1 MADGFEFEALP
12 FREAVEFFRA
22 KGLAVGFDYRD
33 VWQSEH
39 QRAFTVAKAMT
50 IDLLESIRAAVD
62 KAVADGIA
70 FEDFRDN
77 LEPVLRALG
86 WWGRAEM
93 VDPLTGKKRE
103 VQLGSSRRLEIIY
116 DTNLRTSYSE
126 GRWRQMQRIKHRR
139 PYVRYMDPDPNPRP
153 QHLAWSG
160 TVVPVDS
167 DWAAAHWPPLG
178 WNCFPGE
185 TRVACVPSLG
195 LKTRYAGE
203 IVEFQTILGHRLAVT
218 ANHPILTRRGWLAAQ
233 EIQEGDETLGAIG
246 RADTPRAVVARGGIV
261 NYEEPVASVED
272 LFEALTAQG
281 FRVAPMAA
289 HDFHGDALAMKDEIQ
304 IAGAD
309 RALMDIIDAAARQL
323 GGELSLAGRERRET
337 ARFSARLA
345 QTEAIAAQ
353 AMFGKNAEHLG
364 LGEAQALGE
373 ARGAC
378 QVGAI
383 ERKHAALARIVAGV
397 RRVPRAPEKPL
408 GFLAARCLRE
418 GLDAAPASSRGV
430 FAPAQLKPGA
440 AQPEGERAAAAPG
453 LFGELLERNSG
464 AIARDQIVKIRKY
477 QWRGH
482 VYDFVTGSGLIVAG
496 GVVVS
501 NCKCYMQ
508 SASEDEVARYG
519 WSVSEPVTE
528 YSEYTNPRTGAVSRV
543 PAGVDPSFAYPPGR
557 ANEAVDAAL
566 ADKLAAA
573 DPAIA
578 KAVRRMKPPRSSS

>member
-22 KGLAVGFDYRD
+22 KGLAVGFDCRD
-33 VWQSEH
+33 LWQSEH

-50 IDLLESIRAAVD
+50 VDLLESIRAAVD

-77 LEPVLRALG
+77 LEPILRALG

-126 GRWRQMQRIKHRR
+126 GRWRQVQRIKHRR

-178 WNCFPGE
+178 W
-185 TRVACVPSLG
+185 
-195 LKTRYAGE
+195 
-203 IVEFQTILGHRLAVT
+203 
-218 ANHPILTRRGWLAAQ
+218 
-233 EIQEGDETLGAIG
+233 
-246 RADTPRAVVARGGIV
+246 
-261 NYEEPVASVED
+261 
-272 LFEALTAQG
+272 
-281 FRVAPMAA
+281 
-289 HDFHGDALAMKDEIQ
+289 
-304 IAGAD
+304 
-309 RALMDIIDAAARQL
+309 
-323 GGELSLAGRERRET
+323 
-337 ARFSARLA
+337 
-345 QTEAIAAQ
+345 
-353 AMFGKNAEHLG
+353 
-364 LGEAQALGE
+364 
-373 ARGAC
+373 
-378 QVGAI
+378 
-383 ERKHAALARIVAGV
+383 
-397 RRVPRAPEKPL
+397 
-408 GFLAARCLRE
+408 
-418 GLDAAPASSRGV
+418 
-430 FAPAQLKPGA
+430 
-440 AQPEGERAAAAPG
+440 
-453 LFGELLERNSG
+453 
-464 AIARDQIVKIRKY
+464 
-477 QWRGH
+477 
-482 VYDFVTGSGLIVAG
+482 
-496 GVVVS
+496 

-543 PAGVDPSFAYPPGR
+543 PAGVDPSFAYAPGR

-578 KAVRRMKPPRSSS
+578 KAVRRMRPPRSS